1 LRVWRELR
9 AGEVAIEDEFKDMML
24 QVETVLLGLVV
35 GE

>member
-1 LRVWRELR
+1 LRVWRELG
-9 AGEVAIEDEFKDMML
+9 AGEVAIEDELKDMML